1 MINGVTQLIMMKS
14 DVLDTFET
22 IRVCVA
28 YEKDGQRTTTMPYDT
43 EGWQAVYEDIPG
55 WQTDLTQLTSREQFP
70 EAFQN
75 YIKYLES
82 ALERPITIVSVGP
95 DRAQTIEMN

>member
-1 MINGVTQLIMMKS
+1 MGSGPFPVELFDEIS
-14 DVLDTFET
+14 D
-22 IRVCVA
+22 
-28 YEKDGQRTTTMPYDT
+28 KMPYDT
-43 EGWQAVYEDIPG
+43 KGWQAVYGDIPG
-55 WQTDLTQLTSREQFP
+55 WQTDLTQMTSKEQFP